1 MLKIQN
7 SQMLYKKTANQIA
20 RRANMTRSQ
29 LELYGEVLQ
38 ALAKKRLTIDSIA
51 FECSTDCVFLS
62 QRLAFLAKCGLVQ
75 EESHR
80 NKTFYALTRRGIAV
94 SNTLAVTR
102 HLEKLK
108 ISPEITE

>member
-1 MLKIQN
+1 
-7 SQMLYKKTANQIA
+7 
-20 RRANMTRSQ
+20 
-29 LELYGEVLQ
+29 
-38 ALAKKRLTIDSIA
+38 
-51 FECSTDCVFLS
+51 
-62 QRLAFLAKCGLVQ
+62 LAKCGLVQ
-75 EESHR
+75 EENHR

>member
-1 MLKIQN
+1 MN
-7 SQMLYKKTANQIA
+7 
-20 RRANMTRSQ
+20 RSK

-62 QRLAFLAKCGLVQ
+62 QRLSFLSKCGLVQ
-75 EESHR
+75 EEHHR
-80 NKTFYALTRRGIAV
+80 NKTYFALTRRGMAV

-108 ISPEITE
+108 VNPEIIE